1 MKSRL
6 WFAASLL
13 SCSTALHA
21 ADNQAALNSA
31 NAEGASALKLDLRLP
46 TKSEPRVRGASKNA
60 TDDQVALNFANVDV
74 ATVLRLASQLTGKH
88 FVVDPRVH
96 GSVNIVS
103 AEPISKE
110 LIYPTLVA
118 ALRLQGIAAIDDGT
132 TVRIVPEGEARGQGV
147 PLTGKPPAGDSLV
160 TRVFSLRHES
170 AVALATAVK
179 PLLNANASVVGY
191 AGNNTLVV
199 TDFASNLTRLEKVL
213 NSIDVPSLDQSQ
225 IVPLR
230 FVSAGEIAGLVQSLI
245 GETPGASTAA
255 PGASTAAPGTTAAP
269 SAGERFTALAEPR
282 SNSLLLRTN
291 NPDRMRRAQ
300 QLIQQLDRPE
310 AGGNIEVIYLK
321 NAVASEVAQTLR
333 AVLSS
338 ENAGAGSASSAGNTA
353 PAGDNN
359 TAQVQQGRSGMQ
371 SGASGRDSLPGGA
384 LSSAGSLGGGQVSN
398 LVQGSYIQA
407 DSANNTLIISA
418 PSIVFQRLKKVI
430 DKLDQRRAQV
440 YVEALIAEVNTDVA
454 AQFGIQWQKF
464 GTAGASGTQVS
475 GGTNFNSQAAGS
487 NNILSVA
494 QNPLAVGNGLNVAF
508 DRGAITLANGTVI
521 TNLAALAT
529 FLENTSNANI
539 LSTPN
544 LMMLDNQEAQIQI
557 GQDIPVIT
565 GSYAPQSGSTA
576 APFQT
581 FERKKVGLAL
591 RILPQV
597 SEGGMV
603 RLKIM
608 QEAST
613 VVASSLA
620 NSSGPTIN
628 TRTIETAVQVEDG
641 GLIVLGGLIQN
652 SLSDSVSQ
660 VPGLGD
666 LPVVGN
672 LFRYNAKQHTKT
684 NLLVFLRPRTLRSNE
699 DDQRLSAERYDYILG
714 AQQKMNQ
721 KVRNSEAPVM
731 PPFPAA
737 VAPLPSTS
745 AISGPV
751 TKGVVQ

>member
-1 MKSRL
+1 
-6 WFAASLL
+6 
-13 SCSTALHA
+13 
-21 ADNQAALNSA
+21 
-31 NAEGASALKLDLRLP
+31 
-46 TKSEPRVRGASKNA
+46 
-60 TDDQVALNFANVDV
+60 
-74 ATVLRLASQLTGKH
+74 
-88 FVVDPRVH
+88 
-96 GSVNIVS
+96 
-103 AEPISKE
+103 
-110 LIYPTLVA
+110 
-118 ALRLQGIAAIDDGT
+118 
-132 TVRIVPEGEARGQGV
+132 
-147 PLTGKPPAGDSLV
+147 
-160 TRVFSLRHES
+160 
-170 AVALATAVK
+170 
-179 PLLNANASVVGY
+179 
-191 AGNNTLVV
+191 
-199 TDFASNLTRLEKVL
+199 
-213 NSIDVPSLDQSQ
+213 
-225 IVPLR
+225 
-230 FVSAGEIAGLVQSLI
+230 
-245 GETPGASTAA
+245 
-255 PGASTAAPGTTAAP
+255 
-269 SAGERFTALAEPR
+269 
-282 SNSLLLRTN
+282 
-291 NPDRMRRAQ
+291 
-300 QLIQQLDRPE
+300 
-310 AGGNIEVIYLK
+310 
-321 NAVASEVAQTLR
+321 
-333 AVLSS
+333 VLSS